1 MGRIIAIANHK
12 GGVGKTTSVA
22 SVGAILASKGYSTL
36 LVDLDAQANLTTS
49 LLPSEPQRT
58 IYTSLKSREPL
69 PIVQLRERLSLVPS
83 SLDLAGIE
91 LEIGGAMSR
100 EYLLKDLLE
109 PIAGNY
115 DFVLL
120 DCAPSLGLLTI
131 NSFVAASEVIV
142 PLTAEALPSKGL
154 QKLQEFIGMVQ
165 KRLNPSLRLSGIV
178 ITRWMRK
185 KLSQMVEEQ
194 LRQRYGDLVFTSKVR
209 ENVAIAE
216 APLSG
221 TDIAT
226 YSPTS
231 NGSADYTALTDEIVA
246 RGKNDNMVI

>member
-1 MGRIIAIANHK
+1 MARIIAIANHK

-22 SVGAILASKGYSTL
+22 NIGAVLASMGYNTL

-49 LLPSEPQRT
+49 LLKEEPRAT
-58 IYTSLKSREPL
+58 IYNSLRSKEEL
-69 PIVQLRERLSLVPS
+69 PILQVRKRLSLVPS

-109 PIAGNY
+109 PVAGQY
-115 DFVLL
+115 DYILL

-154 QKLQEFIGMVQ
+154 QKLQEFITVVK

-178 ITRWMRK
+178 ITRWTRK

-194 LRQRYGDLVFTSKVR
+194 LRQYYGDIVFATKIR
-209 ENVAIAE
+209 ENVAVAE
-216 APLSG
+216 APLAA
-221 TDIAT
+221 TDVT
-226 YSPTS
+226 SYSPSS
-231 NGSADYTALTDEIVA
+231 NGAADYKQLTEELLQRNNSNNVTE
-246 RGKNDNMVI
+246 

>member
-1 MGRIIAIANHK
+1 MTRIIAIANHK

-22 SVGAILASKGYSTL
+22 SVGAILAAKGHNTL

-49 LLPSEPQRT
+49 LLQTEPEAN
-58 IYTSLKSREPL
+58 IYASLKERAAL
-69 PIVQLRERLSLVPS
+69 PVVRLRDRLSLVPS

-100 EYLLKDLLE
+100 EYILKDLLE
-109 PIAGNY
+109 PIAGQY
-115 DFVLL
+115 EYILL

-142 PLTAEALPSKGL
+142 PLTSEALPLKGL
-154 QKLQEFIGMVQ
+154 TKLQEFIAMVR
-165 KRLNPSLRLSGIV
+165 KRLNPDLRLSGII

-194 LRQRYGDLVFTSKVR
+194 LRRRYGDLVFTTKIR
-209 ENVAIAE
+209 ENVSIAE

-221 TDIAT
+221 TDIST
-226 YSPTS
+226 YAPSS
-231 NGSADYTALTDEIVA
+231 NGAADYQSLTEEIIS
-246 RGKNDNMVI
+246 RGETDK

>member
-1 MGRIIAIANHK
+1 MSRIIAIANHK

-22 SVGAILASKGYSTL
+22 SIGAILAAKGYNTL

-49 LLPSEPQRT
+49 LLQTVPEAT
-58 IYTSLKSREPL
+58 IYTSIKNRAAL
-69 PIVQLRERLSLVPS
+69 PIVELRKNLSLIPS

-100 EYLLKDLLE
+100 EYILKDLLE
-109 PIAGNY
+109 PLAGQY
-115 DFVLL
+115 DYILL

-154 QKLQEFIGMVQ
+154 TKLQEFIAMVQ
-165 KRLNPSLRLSGIV
+165 KRLNPELHLSGIV

-194 LRQRYGDLVFTSKVR
+194 LRSHYGDLVFATKIR
-209 ENVAIAE
+209 ENVSIAE

-226 YSPTS
+226 YAPTS
-231 NGSADYTALTDEIVA
+231 NGAADYQNLTEELIA
-246 RGKNDNMVI
+246 GGEAGK